1 MKAAFLSALLA
12 LPFTLANE
20 VVVDFWVKAFIPLHV
35 EGVTQAY
42 PKDSSMSMLPG
53 IPIIGDCF
61 LTDHRSFDSASGA
74 SARMHSET
82 WIWIKPDGTYS
93 WNQAHHCGET
103 VEVDCEDGD
112 EEGKETAGTEDMS
125 FTEKEGSSSRVV
137 LDFKAAGANPLVFA
151 APNIDLEGTLT
162 LDRVA
167 GFVEFFGKVDQFPA
181 FEAYVSINGSAP
193 HTIAQLGPEEGAGP
207 SSLIGGANREFRG
220 RVEF

>member
-1 MKAAFLSALLA
+1 MKSAFLSALLA
-12 LPFTLANE
+12 LPFAIADE

-35 EGVTQAY
+35 EGVTETY
-42 PKDSSMSMLPG
+42 PKDSSMSMLQGLPF
-53 IPIIGDCF
+53 IGDCF
-61 LTDHRSFDSASGA
+61 LTDHRSFGSASGA

-82 WIWIKPDGTYS
+82 WIWIKPDGYS
-93 WNQAHHCGET
+93 WDQAHRCGET
-103 VEVDCEDGD
+103 IEVDCEDGD

-162 LDRVA
+162 LDRVNQYIE
-167 GFVEFFGKVDQFPA
+167 FVGKVDNFPA

-193 HTIAQLGPEEGAGP
+193 RTIAQLGPEDGAGP

-220 RVEF
+220 RIDF